1 MTNAFGLF
9 CYSTSFYLR
18 VTECI
23 FPEAKLKVVSLWNW
37 PKQELREK
45 NWSAMEALSATE
57 SMLQGKLSKAVKVRH
72 PTSVC
77 FTLVPI
83 WCIPPKILLIFFF
96 FCHDWPS
103 EISFPPSS
111 ITKLHTHLPHSR
123 PSPLLFGLKF
133 WIGCA
138 LSCWTMLLPLEI
150 SDFMNLTTIGFF
162 SGYILA
168 LSSEIRTISPCPK
181 LRLMLGNECAVT

>member
-1 MTNAFGLF
+1 MRNALGLF
-9 CYSTSFYLR
+9 CHSTSLYLR

-23 FPEAKLKVVSLWNW
+23 FPEAELKVVSLWNW

-83 WCIPPKILLIFFF
+83 WCIPLKKNAV
-96 FCHDWPS
+96 FCHNWPS
-103 EISFPPSS
+103 EIYFPPSFR
-111 ITKLHTHLPHSR
+111 TKLHTHLPLSR
-123 PSPLLFGLKF
+123 PLPFVFWPSVPNWLCAELLNFVTPLG
-133 WIGCA
+133 
-138 LSCWTMLLPLEI
+138 
-150 SDFMNLTTIGFF
+150 N
-162 SGYILA
+162 
-168 LSSEIRTISPCPK
+168 
-181 LRLMLGNECAVT
+181 LRLY

>member
-1 MTNAFGLF
+1 MF
-9 CYSTSFYLR
+9 CYSTSLYLR

-23 FPEAKLKVVSLWNW
+23 YPEAELKVVSLWNW

-83 WCIPPKILLIFFF
+83 WCIPPKCCCFFSIIDPWKF
-96 FCHDWPS
+96 LFS
-103 EISFPPSS
+103 PSS

-123 PSPLLFGLKF
+123 PSQCCLASSLQLAVHWALTLL
-133 WIGCA
+133 
-138 LSCWTMLLPLEI
+138 LLLRI
-150 SDFMNLTTIGFF
+150 SDI
-162 SGYILA
+162 
-168 LSSEIRTISPCPK
+168 IS
-181 LRLMLGNECAVT
+181 